1 MKQIFQSPM
10 FKVVLLAVYVAALIN
25 RLKGISHLYTS
36 NAISVHSSADAG
48 FNWGYRAGY
57 MASIA
62 VWMIG
67 ITLMIVKLTKGK
79 PAFGFIK
86 H

>member
-1 MKQIFQSPM
+1 M
-10 FKVVLLAVYVAALIN
+10 FNVLLLAVYVGTLISKI
-25 RLKGISHLYTS
+25 KGISHVYTS

-62 VWMIG
+62 VWMIAILLMSIKI
-67 ITLMIVKLTKGK
+67 ITGK
-79 PAFGFIK
+79 PAFSFIK
-86 H
+86 K